1 MHRGVRELI
10 EWVEKQRGTDL
21 VTMNPPAT
29 AAELAEIE
37 TALGSPLPTDLRL
50 VLVRFNGGELPN
62 GQLLPAGIGP
72 GSIGATIKEYAGKVD
87 ADFLSSEILLPFFRT
102 DEGSL
107 LAFDRGAGPVAD
119 TWPIVDFD
127 QASGEH
133 RLVYRTFDG
142 FCRICVSDFTSDD
155 FGKDFGLDQYLRK
168 GKRHLDVENDVAAAH
183 ATVAHAAKRAGLAD
197 ESLAHYLE
205 AARCVPP
212 LSWCDWEAL
221 KIAVLLGDER
231 AALDAGSRL
240 CTTAPDA
247 VWTRRETTPVKVAEV
262 LAQAAIRSR
271 HPKLWLRHFDNL
283 MFQVKKDDASLG
295 TIRALRTAVEKGGSL
310 PAPTQGRGSSVIPPD
325 ADIERWWEAARA
337 TYFSGHLRD
346 EDLLLDPTLEPL
358 RAAKPV
364 AELLRIRRDF

>member
-1 MHRGVRELI
+1 MHRGVRDLI
-10 EWVEKQRGTDL
+10 DWIEKQRGTDL
-21 VTMNPPAT
+21 VRMNPPAT
-29 AAELAEIE
+29 TAELAEIE

-72 GSIGATIKEYAGKVD
+72 GSIGATIREYAGKVD

-127 QASGEH
+127 QSSGEH

-142 FCRICVSDFTSDD
+142 FCRVCHSDFTSDD

-168 GKRHLDVENDVAAAH
+168 GQRHLDVEPDVAAAH

-197 ESLAHYLE
+197 ESLRHYIE

-212 LSWCDWEAL
+212 LPWCDWEAL

-231 AALDAGSRL
+231 SARDAASRL
-240 CTTAPDA
+240 CTIAPDTA
-247 VWTRRETTPVKVAEV
+247 WERRETNPTKVAEV
-262 LAQAAIRSR
+262 LAQVAIRSR
-271 HPKLWLRHFDNL
+271 HPKLWLRHFDQLLLQARN
-283 MFQVKKDDASLG
+283 DPASQ
-295 TIRALRTAVEKGGSL
+295 ALIGVLRMAVEKGSTL
-310 PAPTQGRGSSVIPPD
+310 PPATQGRGAGVVPPD
-325 ADIERWWEAARA
+325 DDLERWWATARA
-337 TYFSGHLRD
+337 NYVSGHLRD
-346 EDLLLDPTLEPL
+346 EDLLLDPALLPL

-364 AELLRIRRDF
+364 SELLRIRRDF

>member
-1 MHRGVRELI
+1 VHRGVRDFI
-10 EWVEKQRGTDL
+10 GWIEKQRGTDL
-21 VTMNPPAT
+21 VRMNPPAT
-29 AAELAEIE
+29 TAELAEIE

-72 GSIGATIKEYAGKVD
+72 GSIGATIREYAGKVD

-127 QASGEH
+127 QSSGEH

-142 FCRICVSDFTSDD
+142 FCRVCYSDFASDD

-168 GKRHLDVENDVAAAH
+168 GKRHLDVEPDVAAAH

-197 ESLAHYLE
+197 DSLRHYLE

-212 LSWCDWEAL
+212 LPWCDWEAL
-221 KIAVLLGDER
+221 KLAVLLEDER
-231 AALDAGSRL
+231 SARDSASRL
-240 CTTAPDA
+240 CSIAPES
-247 VWTRRETTPVKVAEV
+247 VWSQRETNPIKVAEV
-262 LAQAAIRSR
+262 LAQAAVRSR
-271 HPKLWLRHFDNL
+271 HRQLWLRHFDQL
-283 MFQVKKDDASLG
+283 LIQSRADASAQAAIATL
-295 TIRALRTAVEKGGSL
+295 RAAVEKGL
-310 PAPTQGRGSSVIPPD
+310 PLPPATQGRGVSVVPPD
-325 ADIERWWEAARA
+325 DDLERWWASARTSYVA
-337 TYFSGHLRD
+337 GQLRD
-346 EDLLLDPTLEPL
+346 EDILLDPSLLPL
-358 RAAKPV
+358 RASKPI
-364 AELLRIRRDF
+364 ADLLRIRREF

>member
-10 EWVEKQRGTDL
+10 EWIEKQRGSDL
-21 VTMNPPAT
+21 VQMNGPAT
-29 AAELAEIE
+29 TAELAEIE

-50 VLVRFNGGELPN
+50 VLVRFNGGEVPN

-72 GSIGATIKEYAGKVD
+72 GSIGATIREYAGKVD

-127 QASGEH
+127 QSSGEH

-142 FCRICVSDFTSDD
+142 FCRVCVSDFTSDD

-168 GKRHLDVENDVAAAH
+168 GKRHLDVERDVASAH

-197 ESLAHYLE
+197 ESLSHYLE

-221 KIAVLLGDER
+221 KLAVLLGEER
-231 AALDAGSRL
+231 SALDAASRL
-240 CTTAPDA
+240 CTTAPESIWA
-247 VWTRRETTPVKVAEV
+247 RRETTPVKVAEV
-262 LAQAAIRSR
+262 LAQSAIRSR
-271 HPKLWLRHFDNL
+271 HPKLWLRYFDSL
-283 MFQVKKDDASLG
+283 AFQAKGDESATNAIV
-295 TIRALRTAVEKGGSL
+295 ALRTAVENGTAL
-310 PAPTQGRGSSVIPPD
+310 PTPTQGRSSSVVPPD
-325 ADIERWWEAARA
+325 SDQERWWEAARA
-337 TYFSGHLRD
+337 SYVAGHLRD
-346 EDLLLDPTLEPL
+346 EDLLLDPALMPL
-358 RAAKPV
+358 REAKPV
-364 AELLRIRRDF
+364 AEFLRIRRDF